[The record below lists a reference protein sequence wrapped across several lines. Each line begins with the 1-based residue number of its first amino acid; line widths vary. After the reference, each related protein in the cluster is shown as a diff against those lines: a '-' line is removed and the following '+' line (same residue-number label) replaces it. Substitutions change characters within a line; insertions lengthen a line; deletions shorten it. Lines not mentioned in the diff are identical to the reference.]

1 MEPMSFHLS
10 SSASIGG
17 KAVPFGLYLHL
28 PFCLSKCA
36 YCDFDSLPLEAAG
49 GLDAALR
56 YLDAINIELDL
67 RAASSEFHDA
77 PVATIFL
84 GGGTPTILPP
94 ERLAALLAR
103 IRARFPIAPDA
114 EITVEANPGTVDQA
128 KITAL
133 LEAGVNRFSLG
144 VQSFNDSVLRTLG
157 RAHTA
162 AQAAQAIA
170 DLRAAGCANL
180 NLDLIYCI
188 PHQSLADWQ
197 DTLRQALAAQPEHIS
212 AYGLSVEEGTP
223 LAADIASGRLP
234 DPDEELY
241 AEMYDTAAETLL
253 AAGYQH
259 YEISNFARPGL
270 HCLHNRRYWANAEY
284 LGLGA
289 SAHSYRCGLRWNN
302 LQDPAIYTE
311 WLSRGILPVARA
323 EALSAERRLGE
334 TLMLG
339 LRCAEGVVEE
349 QVAADCGLAPRE
361 VFEKEI
367 QLLCDQGLLI
377 AENGALRIPREK
389 WLISNEALAH
399 FVV

>member
-1 MEPMSFHLS
+1 MESLSSHLS

-114 EITVEANPGTVDQA
+114 EITVEANPGTVDRA
-128 KITAL
+128 NISAL

-144 VQSFNDSVLRTLG
+144 VQSFNDSVLQTLG

-162 AQAAQAIA
+162 AEAAQAIA

-188 PHQSLADWQ
+188 PHQTLADWQ

-234 DPDEELY
+234 APDEELY

-253 AAGYQH
+253 AADYQH

-289 SAHSYRCGLRWNN
+289 SAHSYRYGLRWNN
-302 LQDPAIYTE
+302 LHDPAIYTE

-349 QVAADCGLAPRE
+349 QVAAACGLAPRE

>member
-1 MEPMSFHLS
+1 MK
-10 SSASIGG
+10 SAGGIG
-17 KAVPFGLYLHL
+17 AYVHF
-28 PFCLSKCA
+28 PFCARKCA
-36 YCDFDSLPLEAAG
+36 YCDFASEGLEEAG
-49 GLDAALR
+49 GLSVARRYVHALAVEI
-56 YLDAINIELDL
+56 DV
-67 RAASSEFHDA
+67 RAASAEFEGA
-77 PVATIFL
+77 RVESVYL

-103 IRARFPIAPDA
+103 LRARFPIAPEA

-162 AQAAQAIA
+162 AEAAQAID

-188 PHQSLADWQ
+188 PNQSLADWQ
-197 DTLRQALAAQPEHIS
+197 DTLHQALAAQPEHIS

-223 LAADIASGRLP
+223 LAADIESGRLP
-234 DPDEELY
+234 DPDEDLY
-241 AEMYDTAAETLL
+241 AEMYGAAAQVLL

-289 SAHSYRCGLRWNN
+289 SAHSYRYGLRWNN
-302 LQDPAIYTE
+302 LHDPTIYTE

-323 EALSAERRLGE
+323 EALSPQQRLGE

-361 VFEKEI
+361 VFGKEI
-367 QLLCDQGLLI
+367 QLLCDRGLLI
-377 AENGALRIPREK
+377 AEDGALRIPREK

>member
-1 MEPMSFHLS
+1 MESMSFHLS

-144 VQSFNDSVLRTLG
+144 VQSFNDSVIRTLG

>member
-1 MEPMSFHLS
+1 MKSLSSHLS

-17 KAVPFGLYLHL
+17 RPLPFGLYLHL

-56 YLDAINIELDL
+56 YLDAIDIELDL
-67 RAASSEFHDA
+67 RAASSEFHRA
-77 PVATIFL
+77 PVATIYL
-84 GGGTPTILPP
+84 GGGTPTLLPP
-94 ERLAALLAR
+94 ERLAAFLAR
-103 IRARFPIAPDA
+103 LRARFPIAPEA
-114 EITVEANPGTVDQA
+114 EITIEANPGTVDRA
-128 KITAL
+128 KISAL

-162 AQAAQAIA
+162 AQAAQAID
-170 DLRAAGCANL
+170 DLRAAGCGNL

-188 PHQSLADWQ
+188 PNQSLDDWQ
-197 DTLRQALAAQPEHIS
+197 ETLRQALAAQPEHIS

-223 LAADIASGRLP
+223 LAADIESGRLP
-234 DPDEELY
+234 SPDEELF
-241 AEMYDTAAETLL
+241 AEMYDTAAQLLL

-270 HCLHNRRYWANAEY
+270 PCLHNRRYWANAEY

-289 SAHSYRCGLRWNN
+289 SAHSYRHGLRWNN
-302 LQDPAIYTE
+302 PPDPTIYTE
-311 WLSRGILPVARA
+311 WLSRGILPVAGA
-323 EALSAERRLGE
+323 EALSAQRRLGE

-349 QVAADCGLAPRE
+349 QVADDCGLAPRE
-361 VFEKEI
+361 VFGKEI
-367 QLLCDQGLLI
+367 QLLCEQGLLI
-377 AENGALRIPREK
+377 AEDGALRIPREK
-389 WLISNEALAH
+389 WLISNEALSH

>member
-1 MEPMSFHLS
+1 MESNSSHLG

-17 KAVPFGLYLHL
+17 RPLPFGLYIHL

-49 GLDAALR
+49 GIEAALR

-67 RAASSEFHDA
+67 RAASSKFHRG
-77 PVATIFL
+77 PVATIYL

-103 IRARFPIAPDA
+103 LRARFPLAPEA
-114 EITVEANPGTVDQA
+114 EITIEANPGTVDQA

-144 VQSFNDSVLRTLG
+144 VQSFNDAVLRTLG

-162 AQAAQAIA
+162 AEAVQAIA

-180 NLDLIYCI
+180 NLDLIYGN
-188 PHQSLADWQ
+188 PNQSLADWQ
-197 DTLRQALAAQPEHIS
+197 DTLQQALAAQPEHIS

-223 LAADIASGRLP
+223 LAADIESGRLP

-241 AEMYDTAAETLL
+241 TEMYATTAETLL
-253 AAGYQH
+253 AAGYHH
-259 YEISNFARPGL
+259 YAISNFSRPGF

-289 SAHSYRCGLRWNN
+289 SAHSYRCGVRWNN
-302 LQDPAIYTE
+302 LQHSAIYTE

-339 LRCAEGVVEE
+339 LRCVEGVVEE

-361 VFEKEI
+361 VFGKEI
-367 QLLCDQGLLI
+367 QLLCDEGLLI
-377 AENGALRIPREK
+377 AEDGALRIPREK
-389 WLISNEALAH
+389 WLISNEALSH

>member
-1 MEPMSFHLS
+1 METMSSHLS

-56 YLDAINIELDL
+56 YLDAMNIELDL
-67 RAASSEFHDA
+67 RAASSEFHRA
-77 PVATIFL
+77 PVTTIYL

-103 IRARFPIAPDA
+103 LRARFTIAPEA
-114 EITVEANPGTVDQA
+114 EITVEANPGTVEQT

-162 AQAAQAIA
+162 AEAAQAIA

-188 PHQSLADWQ
+188 PNQSLVDWQ

-223 LAADIASGRLP
+223 LAADIESGRLP
-234 DPDEELY
+234 DPDEDLY
-241 AEMYDTAAETLL
+241 AEMYDTAAQVLL

-302 LQDPAIYTE
+302 LPDPAIYTE

-361 VFEKEI
+361 VFGKEI
-367 QLLCDQGLLI
+367 QLLCDRGLLI
-377 AENGALRIPREK
+377 AEDGALRIPREK

>member
-1 MEPMSFHLS
+1 MSPRKPSSPSSKSPTEPGTELGVYIHF
-10 SSASIGG
+10 
-17 KAVPFGLYLHL
+17 

-67 RAASSEFHDA
+67 RAASSEFHRA
-77 PVATIFL
+77 PVATIYL

-94 ERLAALLAR
+94 ERLAAFLAR
-103 IRARFPIAPDA
+103 LRARFPIAPDA
-114 EITVEANPGTVDQA
+114 EITVEANPGTVDRA
-128 KITAL
+128 NISAL

-144 VQSFNDSVLRTLG
+144 VQSFSDSVLQTLG

-162 AQAAQAIA
+162 AEAAQAIA
-170 DLRAAGCANL
+170 DLRAAGCTNL

-188 PHQSLADWQ
+188 PHQTLTDWQ
-197 DTLRQALAAQPEHIS
+197 DTLHQALAAQPEHIS
-212 AYGLSVEEGTP
+212 AYGLSVEDGTP
-223 LAADIASGRLP
+223 LAADIESGRLP

-241 AEMYDTAAETLL
+241 AEMYDTAAATLL
-253 AAGYQH
+253 AADYQH

-270 HCLHNRRYWANAEY
+270 HCRHNRRYWANAEY

-289 SAHSYRCGLRWNN
+289 SAHSYRGGLRWNN
-302 LQDPAIYTE
+302 LHDPAIYTE
-311 WLSRGILPVARA
+311 WLTRGILPVARA

-377 AENGALRIPREK
+377 AEDGALRIPREK
-389 WLISNEALAH
+389 WLISNEALSH